1 MKPAAPAAQAQART
15 WDPALAALFEPESIA
30 VVGASEDAT
39 RMGGGLI
46 LKFLDLHEYDGE
58 IYPVNPKYETVNG
71 RKCFPSLAD
80 IPAPVDL
87 AVLSVPATAVRRTV
101 EALAPGHVKCFLI
114 VTSGF
119 GELGEDGRRAEAG
132 LMALIRDK
140 GGRAVG
146 PNSVGS
152 INLWNGAV
160 PSITQLLD
168 RKDVAP
174 GNVALASQSGAVG
187 AAILTEAER
196 QGIGTGHFVSSGNE
210 ADLEFSDYAGYLIG
224 DDRVGIV
231 GGYIESIRE
240 GAGFIGISRAAL
252 EAGKPLIVL
261 KVGRSDAGAVAA
273 RSHTGALVGSDAV
286 AQAVFDANGVLRAA
300 DGDQFIDYMKVFNKT
315 PASRG
320 TRVALVSHSGGAGV
334 LAADAATDAG
344 LDVAPL
350 PGELRARVAEILP
363 DYAGFNNPLDAT
375 GPMVFRPDVL
385 AQCLRIL
392 LEGDH
397 YDAAVLSVKLIWRN
411 GLELVEELTRLRA
424 DVDKPFAV
432 SWVAP
437 HESAMNAIRE
447 APFPVFGDP
456 ARAARNVAARLLYD
470 ERRRVLLADPAPV
483 RDVEPGAAGAAPLDG
498 VEAQRGVLAAYGVRL
513 PRETVAATIEE
524 AEAFRAALE
533 SPVAVKIASPDIAHR
548 TEIGGVVTDV
558 RGEDALAVACD
569 TVNANA
575 RLRHPDARIEGVL
588 VQEMVSGGV
597 EVLIGAKRDPVFGPM
612 IVFGPGG
619 TLVEL
624 VADVNMLPAPVSE
637 AVARRV
643 LEGSVLGPMLR
654 GFRGGGPLDAAALA
668 RTIARVSWL
677 AAERPEIAELDLNPV
692 VVLGDGE
699 GCVAVDY
706 KFTVEP

>member
-1 MKPAAPAAQAQART
+1 MSTAEPDTQ
-15 WDPALAALFEPESIA
+15 ALAALFEPESIA

-46 LKFLDLHEYDGE
+46 LRFLDLHGYGGT
-58 IYPVNPKYETVNG
+58 IYPVNPKYEAVNG
-71 RKCFPSLAD
+71 LKCFPSLAD
-80 IPAPVDL
+80 IPDPIDL
-87 AVLSVPATAVRRTV
+87 AVLSVPATVVRRTV
-101 EALAPGHVKCFLI
+101 EALEAGHVKCFLI
-114 VTSGF
+114 ITSGF
-119 GELGEDGRRAEAG
+119 GELGEEGKRIETE
-132 LMALIRDK
+132 LMDLIRDK

-152 INLWNGAV
+152 INLWNGVV

-168 RKDVAP
+168 RKDVEP

-210 ADLEFSDYAGYLIG
+210 ADLEFSDYAGYLIN
-224 DDRVGIV
+224 DDRVGII
-231 GGYIESIRE
+231 GGYIESIRK
-240 GAGFIGISRAAL
+240 GAGFIDVSRAAL
-252 EAGKPLIVL
+252 QAGKPLIVL
-261 KVGRSDAGAVAA
+261 KVGKSDAGAVAA
-273 RSHTGALVGSDAV
+273 RSHTGALVGSDGV
-286 AQAVFDANGVLRAA
+286 AQAVFDATGVVRAA

-320 TRVALVSHSGGAGV
+320 KRIALVSHSGGAGV

-350 PGELRARVAEILP
+350 PEELRAKVAEILP

-375 GPMVFRPDVL
+375 GPMVFRPDIL
-385 AQCLRIL
+385 AQCLRLL

-424 DVDKPFAV
+424 DVGKPFAV

-437 HESAMNAIRE
+437 HENAMEAIRK
-447 APFPVFGDP
+447 APFPVFSDP
-456 ARAARNVAARLLYD
+456 ARAARNVAARLVYD
-470 ERRRVLLADPAPV
+470 ERRRVLLADPKPA
-483 RDVEPGAAGAAPLDG
+483 RDVGPGVADDAPLDQ
-498 VEAQRGVLAAYGVRL
+498 VEAQKAALTAYGVRL
-513 PRETVAATIEE
+513 PREIIAATIQE
-524 AEAFRAALE
+524 AEAFRAELD
-533 SPVAVKIASPDIAHR
+533 SPVAVKIASPDIVHR

-569 TVNANA
+569 TVNTNA
-575 RLRHPDARIEGVL
+575 RRHHPDARIEGLL
-588 VQEMVSGGV
+588 VQEMVSGGL
-597 EVLIGAKRDPVFGPM
+597 EVLVGVKRDPVFGPM

-624 VADVNMLPAPVSE
+624 IADVHMLPAPVSE
-637 AVARRV
+637 VAARRV
-643 LEGSVLGPMLR
+643 LEESVLGPMFR
-654 GFRGGGPLDAAALA
+654 GFRGSGPLDAEALA
-668 RTIARVSWL
+668 KTIARVSWL
-677 AAERPEIAELDLNPV
+677 AVDRPEIAELDLNPV
-692 VVLGDGE
+692 LVLGDGE
-699 GCVAVDY
+699 GCLAVDY

>member
-1 MKPAAPAAQAQART
+1 MSTAEPDTQ
-15 WDPALAALFEPESIA
+15 ALAALFEPESIA

-46 LKFLDLHEYDGE
+46 LRFLDLHGYGGT
-58 IYPVNPKYETVNG
+58 IYPVNPKYEAVNG
-71 RKCFPSLAD
+71 LKCFPSLAD
-80 IPAPVDL
+80 IPDPIDL
-87 AVLSVPATAVRRTV
+87 AVLSVPATVVRRTV
-101 EALAPGHVKCFLI
+101 EALEAGHVKCFLI
-114 VTSGF
+114 ITSGF
-119 GELGEDGRRAEAG
+119 GELGEEGKRIETE
-132 LMALIRDK
+132 LMDLIRDK

-152 INLWNGAV
+152 INLWNGVV

-168 RKDVAP
+168 RKDVEP

-210 ADLEFSDYAGYLIG
+210 ADLEFSDYAGYLIN
-224 DDRVGIV
+224 DDRVGII
-231 GGYIESIRE
+231 GGYIESIRK
-240 GAGFIGISRAAL
+240 GAGFIDVSRAAL
-252 EAGKPLIVL
+252 QAGKPLIVL
-261 KVGRSDAGAVAA
+261 KVGKSDAGAVAA
-273 RSHTGALVGSDAV
+273 RSHTGALVGSDGV
-286 AQAVFDANGVLRAA
+286 AQAVFDATGVVRAA

-320 TRVALVSHSGGAGV
+320 KRIALVSHSGGAGV

-350 PGELRARVAEILP
+350 PEELRAKVAEILP

-375 GPMVFRPDVL
+375 GPMVFRPDIL
-385 AQCLRIL
+385 AQCLRLL

-424 DVDKPFAV
+424 DVGKPFAV

-437 HESAMNAIRE
+437 HENAMEAIRK
-447 APFPVFGDP
+447 APFPVFSDP
-456 ARAARNVAARLLYD
+456 ARAARNVAARLVYD
-470 ERRRVLLADPAPV
+470 ERRRVLLADPKPA
-483 RDVEPGAAGAAPLDG
+483 RDVGPGVADDAPLDR
-498 VEAQRGVLAAYGVRL
+498 VEAQKAALTAYGVRL
-513 PRETVAATIEE
+513 PREIIAATIQE
-524 AEAFRAALE
+524 AEAFRAELD
-533 SPVAVKIASPDIAHR
+533 SPVAVKIASPDIVHR

-569 TVNANA
+569 TVNTNA
-575 RLRHPDARIEGVL
+575 RRHHPDARIEGLL
-588 VQEMVSGGV
+588 VQEMVSGGL
-597 EVLIGAKRDPVFGPM
+597 EVLVGVKRDPVFGPM

-624 VADVNMLPAPVSE
+624 IADVHMLPAPVSE
-637 AVARRV
+637 VAARRV
-643 LEGSVLGPMLR
+643 LEESVLGPMFR
-654 GFRGGGPLDAAALA
+654 GFRGSGPLDAEALA
-668 RTIARVSWL
+668 KTIARVSWL
-677 AAERPEIAELDLNPV
+677 AVDRPEIAELDLNPV
-692 VVLGDGE
+692 LVLGDGE
-699 GCVAVDY
+699 GCLAVDY

>member
-1 MKPAAPAAQAQART
+1 MSTAEQDTQ
-15 WDPALAALFEPESIA
+15 ALAALFEPESIA

-46 LKFLDLHEYDGE
+46 LRFLELHGYGGT
-58 IYPVNPKYETVNG
+58 IYPVNPKYEAVNG
-71 RKCFPSLAD
+71 LQCFPSLAD
-80 IPAPVDL
+80 IPDPIDL
-87 AVLSVPATAVRRTV
+87 AVLSVPATVVRRTV
-101 EALAPGHVKCFLI
+101 EALEAGHVKCFLI
-114 VTSGF
+114 ITSGF
-119 GELGEDGRRAEAG
+119 GELGEEGKRIESE
-132 LMALIRDK
+132 LMDLIRDK

-152 INLWNGAV
+152 INLWNGVV

-168 RKDVAP
+168 RKDVEP

-210 ADLEFSDYAGYLIG
+210 ADLEFSDYAGYLIN
-224 DDRVGIV
+224 DERVGII
-231 GGYIESIRE
+231 GGYVESIRK
-240 GAGFIGISRAAL
+240 GAGFIDVSRAAL
-252 EAGKPLIVL
+252 QAGKPLIVL
-261 KVGRSDAGAVAA
+261 KVGKSDAGAVAA
-273 RSHTGALVGSDAV
+273 RSHTGALVGSDGV
-286 AQAVFDANGVLRAA
+286 AQAVFDATGVVRAA

-320 TRVALVSHSGGAGV
+320 KRIALVSHSGGAGV

-350 PGELRARVAEILP
+350 PEELRAKVAEILP

-375 GPMVFRPDVL
+375 GPMVFRPDIL
-385 AQCLRIL
+385 AQCLRLL
-392 LEGDH
+392 LEGDY

-424 DVDKPFAV
+424 DVGKPFAV

-437 HESAMNAIRE
+437 HENAMEAIRK
-447 APFPVFGDP
+447 APFPVFSDP
-456 ARAARNVAARLLYD
+456 ARAARNVAARLVYD
-470 ERRRVLLADPAPV
+470 ERRRVLLADPKPA
-483 RDVEPGAAGAAPLDG
+483 RDVGPGVAGDAPLDQ
-498 VEAQRGVLAAYGVRL
+498 VEAQQAALAAYGVRL
-513 PRETVAATIEE
+513 PREIIAATIQE
-524 AEAFRAALE
+524 AEAFRAELD
-533 SPVAVKIASPDIAHR
+533 SPVAVKIASPDIVHR

-569 TVNANA
+569 TVNTNA
-575 RLRHPDARIEGVL
+575 RRHHPDARIEGLL
-588 VQEMVSGGV
+588 VQVMVSGGL
-597 EVLIGAKRDPVFGPM
+597 EVLVGVKRDPVFGPM

-624 VADVNMLPAPVSE
+624 IADVHMLPAPVSE
-637 AVARRV
+637 AAARRV
-643 LEGSVLGPMLR
+643 LEESVLGPMFR
-654 GFRGGGPLDAAALA
+654 GFRGSGPLDVEALA
-668 RTIARVSWL
+668 KTIARVSWL
-677 AAERPEIAELDLNPV
+677 AVDHPEIAELDLNPV
-692 VVLGDGE
+692 LVLGYGE
-699 GCVAVDY
+699 GCLAVDY

>member
-1 MKPAAPAAQAQART
+1 MSTAEQDTQ
-15 WDPALAALFEPESIA
+15 ALAALFEPESIA

-46 LKFLDLHEYDGE
+46 LRFLELHGYGGT
-58 IYPVNPKYETVNG
+58 IYPVNPKYEAVNG
-71 RKCFPSLAD
+71 LQCFPSLAD
-80 IPAPVDL
+80 IPDPIDL
-87 AVLSVPATAVRRTV
+87 AVLSVPATVVRRTV
-101 EALAPGHVKCFLI
+101 EALEAGHVKCFLI
-114 VTSGF
+114 ITSGF
-119 GELGEDGRRAEAG
+119 GELGEEGKRIESE
-132 LMALIRDK
+132 LMDLIRDK

-152 INLWNGAV
+152 INLWNGVV

-168 RKDVAP
+168 RKDVEP

-210 ADLEFSDYAGYLIG
+210 ADLEFSDYAGYLIN
-224 DDRVGIV
+224 DDRVGII
-231 GGYIESIRE
+231 GGYIESIRK
-240 GAGFIGISRAAL
+240 GAGFIDVSRAAL
-252 EAGKPLIVL
+252 QAGKPLIVL
-261 KVGRSDAGAVAA
+261 KVGKSDAGAVAA
-273 RSHTGALVGSDAV
+273 RSHTGALVGSDGV
-286 AQAVFDANGVLRAA
+286 TQAVFDATGVVRAA

-320 TRVALVSHSGGAGV
+320 KRIALVSHSGGAGV

-350 PGELRARVAEILP
+350 PEELRAKVAEILP

-375 GPMVFRPDVL
+375 GPMVFRPDIL
-385 AQCLRIL
+385 AQCLRLL

-424 DVDKPFAV
+424 DVGKPFAV

-437 HESAMNAIRE
+437 HENAMEAIRK
-447 APFPVFGDP
+447 APFPVFSDP
-456 ARAARNVAARLLYD
+456 ARAARNVAARLVYD
-470 ERRRVLLADPAPV
+470 ERRRVLLADPKPA
-483 RDVEPGAAGAAPLDG
+483 RDVGPGVAGDAPLDQ
-498 VEAQRGVLAAYGVRL
+498 VEAQKAALAAYGVRL
-513 PRETVAATIEE
+513 PREIIAATIQE
-524 AEAFRAALE
+524 AEAFRAELD
-533 SPVAVKIASPDIAHR
+533 SPVAVKIASPDIVHR

-569 TVNANA
+569 TVNTNA
-575 RLRHPDARIEGVL
+575 RRHHPDARIEGLL
-588 VQEMVSGGV
+588 VQEMVSGGL
-597 EVLIGAKRDPVFGPM
+597 EVLVGVKRDPVFGPM

-624 VADVNMLPAPVSE
+624 IADVHMLPAPVSE
-637 AVARRV
+637 AAARRV
-643 LEGSVLGPMLR
+643 LEESVLGPMFR
-654 GFRGGGPLDAAALA
+654 GFRGSGPLDVEALA
-668 RTIARVSWL
+668 KTITRVSWL
-677 AAERPEIAELDLNPV
+677 AVDRPEIAELDLNPV
-692 VVLGDGE
+692 LVLGDGE
-699 GCVAVDY
+699 GCLAVDY

>member
-1 MKPAAPAAQAQART
+1 MSTAEPDTQ
-15 WDPALAALFEPESIA
+15 ALAALFEPESIA

-46 LKFLDLHEYDGE
+46 LRFLDLHGYGGT
-58 IYPVNPKYETVNG
+58 IYPVNPKYEAVNG
-71 RKCFPSLAD
+71 LKCFPSLAD
-80 IPAPVDL
+80 IPDPIDL
-87 AVLSVPATAVRRTV
+87 AVLSVPTTVVRRTV
-101 EALAPGHVKCFLI
+101 EALEPGHVKCFLI
-114 VTSGF
+114 ITSGF
-119 GELGEDGRRAEAG
+119 GELGEEGKRIETE
-132 LMALIRDK
+132 LMDLIRDK

-152 INLWNGAV
+152 INLWNGVV

-168 RKDVAP
+168 RKDVEP

-210 ADLEFSDYAGYLIG
+210 ADLEFSDYAGYLIN
-224 DDRVGIV
+224 DDRVGII
-231 GGYIESIRE
+231 GGYIESIRK
-240 GAGFIGISRAAL
+240 GAGFIDVSRAAL
-252 EAGKPLIVL
+252 QAGKPLIVL
-261 KVGRSDAGAVAA
+261 KVGKSDAGAVAA
-273 RSHTGALVGSDAV
+273 RSHTGALVGSDGV
-286 AQAVFDANGVLRAA
+286 AQAVFDATGVVRAA

-320 TRVALVSHSGGAGV
+320 KRIALVSHSGGAGV

-350 PGELRARVAEILP
+350 PEELRAKVAEILP

-375 GPMVFRPDVL
+375 GPMVFRPDIL
-385 AQCLRIL
+385 AQCLRLL

-424 DVDKPFAV
+424 DVGKPFAV

-437 HESAMNAIRE
+437 HENAMEAIRK
-447 APFPVFGDP
+447 APFPVFSDP
-456 ARAARNVAARLLYD
+456 ARAARNVAARLVYD
-470 ERRRVLLADPAPV
+470 ERRRVLLADPKPA
-483 RDVEPGAAGAAPLDG
+483 RDVGPGVADDAPLDR
-498 VEAQRGVLAAYGVRL
+498 VEAQKAALTAYGVRL
-513 PRETVAATIEE
+513 PREIIAATIQE
-524 AEAFRAALE
+524 AEAFRAELD
-533 SPVAVKIASPDIAHR
+533 SPVAVKIASPDIVHR

-569 TVNANA
+569 TVNTNA
-575 RLRHPDARIEGVL
+575 RRHHPDARIEGLL
-588 VQEMVSGGV
+588 VQEMVSGGL
-597 EVLIGAKRDPVFGPM
+597 EVLVGVKRDPVFGPM

-624 VADVNMLPAPVSE
+624 IADVHMLPAPVSE
-637 AVARRV
+637 AAARRV
-643 LEGSVLGPMLR
+643 LEESVLGPMFR
-654 GFRGGGPLDAAALA
+654 GFRGSGPFDAEALA
-668 RTIARVSWL
+668 KTIARVSWL
-677 AAERPEIAELDLNPV
+677 AVDRPEIAELDLNPV
-692 VVLGDGE
+692 LVLGDGE
-699 GCVAVDY
+699 GCLAVDY

>member
-1 MKPAAPAAQAQART
+1 MSTAEPDTQ
-15 WDPALAALFEPESIA
+15 ALAALFEPESIA

-46 LKFLDLHEYDGE
+46 LRFLDLHGYGGT
-58 IYPVNPKYETVNG
+58 IYPVNPKYEAVNG
-71 RKCFPSLAD
+71 LKCFPSLAD
-80 IPAPVDL
+80 IPDPIDL
-87 AVLSVPATAVRRTV
+87 AVLSVPATVVRRTV
-101 EALAPGHVKCFLI
+101 EALEPGHVKCFLI
-114 VTSGF
+114 ITSGF
-119 GELGEDGRRAEAG
+119 GELGEEGKRIETE
-132 LMALIRDK
+132 LMDLIRDK

-152 INLWNGAV
+152 INLWNGVV

-168 RKDVAP
+168 RKDVEP

-210 ADLEFSDYAGYLIG
+210 ADLEFSDYAGYLIN
-224 DDRVGIV
+224 DDRVGII
-231 GGYIESIRE
+231 GGYIESIRK
-240 GAGFIGISRAAL
+240 GAGFIDVSRAAL
-252 EAGKPLIVL
+252 QAGKPLIVL
-261 KVGRSDAGAVAA
+261 KVGKSDAGAVAA
-273 RSHTGALVGSDAV
+273 RSHTGALVGSDGV
-286 AQAVFDANGVLRAA
+286 AQAVFDATGVVRAA

-320 TRVALVSHSGGAGV
+320 KRIALVSHSGGAGV

-350 PGELRARVAEILP
+350 PEELRAKVAEILP

-375 GPMVFRPDVL
+375 GPMVFRPDIL
-385 AQCLRIL
+385 AQCLRLL

-424 DVDKPFAV
+424 DVGKPFAV

-437 HESAMNAIRE
+437 HENAMEAIRK
-447 APFPVFGDP
+447 APFPVFSDP
-456 ARAARNVAARLLYD
+456 ARAARNVAARLVYD
-470 ERRRVLLADPAPV
+470 ERRRVLLADPKPA
-483 RDVEPGAAGAAPLDG
+483 RDVGPGAADDAPLDR
-498 VEAQRGVLAAYGVRL
+498 VEAQKAALTAYGVRL
-513 PRETVAATIEE
+513 PREIIAATIQE
-524 AEAFRAALE
+524 AEAFRAELD
-533 SPVAVKIASPDIAHR
+533 SPVAVKIASPDIVHR

-569 TVNANA
+569 TVNTNA
-575 RLRHPDARIEGVL
+575 RRHHPDARIEGLL
-588 VQEMVSGGV
+588 VQEMVSGGL
-597 EVLIGAKRDPVFGPM
+597 EVLVGVKRDPVFGPM

-624 VADVNMLPAPVSE
+624 IADVHMLPAPVSE
-637 AVARRV
+637 AAARRV
-643 LEGSVLGPMLR
+643 LEESVLGPMFR
-654 GFRGGGPLDAAALA
+654 GFRGSGPFDAEALA
-668 RTIARVSWL
+668 KTIARVSWL
-677 AAERPEIAELDLNPV
+677 AVDRPEIAELDLNPV
-692 VVLGDGE
+692 LVLGDGE
-699 GCVAVDY
+699 GCLAVDY